1 MRCVFTACEMLRNG
15 SVPREPHELY
25 AVLESSIPDLH
36 KGLPAERPIIGRERG
51 WRLIKSHNLREIVGH
66 RMVHIF
72 RRPEVALVS
81 YAHYAGRA
89 AGGADRFVLRQVR
102 TWAAEGEV
110 ALTMPR
116 DEVCF
121 VAYEDLRAE
130 PKTWVSRMSGH
141 LELGFDD
148 AIISEALDL
157 MNFER
162 MKKSEG
168 SGHRVEKAPGGSFF
182 RRGGKTLDTGELRNE
197 TLAAVHKWA
206 SPVYDQLLAI
216 ARGG

>member
-1 MRCVFTACEMLRNG
+1 MRCVFTACEMLKNG
-15 SVPREPHELY
+15 AAPKEPHELY
-25 AVLESSIPDLH
+25 AMLESSVPDLH
-36 KGLPAERPIIGRERG
+36 KGLPSERPMIGRERG
-51 WRLIKSHNLREIVGH
+51 WRLIKSHNLREIIGH
-66 RMVHIF
+66 RMVYIF

-89 AGGADRFVLRQVR
+89 TGGADRFVLRQVR

-110 ALTMPR
+110 ALAMPR
-116 DEVCF
+116 DAACF
-121 VAYEDLRAE
+121 VAYEDLRAD
-130 PKTWVSRMSGH
+130 PGRWVSRMAGH
-141 LELGFDD
+141 LELGFDEPTVT
-148 AIISEALDL
+148 EALEL

-182 RRGGKTLDTGELRNE
+182 RRGGKTLDTGELCSA
-197 TLAAVHKWA
+197 TLEAVQKWA